1 MPGQPDC
8 GPARHHALTHEI
20 FKISDT
26 REGRQAQGS
35 TNSNPSPSSS
45 RRRRRRV
52 SSPFASMRN
61 FPTGLTCTLN
71 NRRCSVRGAQKEK
84 IGNRNSPVSRV
95 VANRRNGSPMT
106 QAGGDSSETKPRL
119 LVRLIC
125 CLGDFEELGRIKWCQ
140 SRDGVMAAMYDSKLI
155 K

>member
-1 MPGQPDC
+1 MVVNAYGEVNERATDDRAMGGGEGGEEEEVRGMPGQPDC

-71 NRRCSVRGAQKEK
+71 NRRCSVRG
-84 IGNRNSPVSRV
+84 
-95 VANRRNGSPMT
+95 RRRRSGI
-106 QAGGDSSETKPRL
+106 ETHPCR
-119 LVRLIC
+119 
-125 CLGDFEELGRIKWCQ
+125 E
-140 SRDGVMAAMYDSKLI
+140 
-155 K
+155 

>member
-1 MPGQPDC
+1 MPVVNAYGEVNERATDDRALGGGRGDGGEEVRGMPGQPDC

-45 RRRRRRV
+45 SCV
-52 SSPFASMRN
+52 VPF
-61 FPTGLTCTLN
+61 
-71 NRRCSVRGAQKEK
+71 
-84 IGNRNSPVSRV
+84 
-95 VANRRNGSPMT
+95 
-106 QAGGDSSETKPRL
+106 RL
-119 LVRLIC
+119 
-125 CLGDFEELGRIKWCQ
+125 D
-140 SRDGVMAAMYDSKLI
+140 AKLSYRPDVYF

>member
-1 MPGQPDC
+1 MPVVNAYGEVNERATDDRALGGGRREGGEEVRGMPGQPDC

-45 RRRRRRV
+45 RRRV

-71 NRRCSVRGAQKEK
+71 NRRCSVRVEGED
-84 IGNRNSPVSRV
+84 R
-95 VANRRNGSPMT
+95 
-106 QAGGDSSETKPRL
+106 E
-119 LVRLIC
+119 
-125 CLGDFEELGRIKWCQ
+125 
-140 SRDGVMAAMYDSKLI
+140 
-155 K
+155 

>member
-1 MPGQPDC
+1 MRGGGQVLPVVNAYGEVNERGPSIGGEGRGEGEEEVRGMPGQPDC

-45 RRRRRRV
+45 RRRRRV

-61 FPTGLTCTLN
+61 FPT
-71 NRRCSVRGAQKEK
+71 RPDVYFK
-84 IGNRNSPVSRV
+84 
-95 VANRRNGSPMT
+95 
-106 QAGGDSSETKPRL
+106 
-119 LVRLIC
+119 
-125 CLGDFEELGRIKWCQ
+125 
-140 SRDGVMAAMYDSKLI
+140 
-155 K
+155 